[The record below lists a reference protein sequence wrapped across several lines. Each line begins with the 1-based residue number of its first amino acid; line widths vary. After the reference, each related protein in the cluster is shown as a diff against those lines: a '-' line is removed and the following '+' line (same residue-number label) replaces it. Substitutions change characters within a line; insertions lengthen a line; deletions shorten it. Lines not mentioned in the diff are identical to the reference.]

1 MRTGIADLPL
11 HYGRAPRWLF
21 ERMVKLAGAIIEL
34 IAIELGTN
42 EVLKRLSDPFWFQSF
57 GSLLGFDWHSSGLTT
72 TTLGSIKEALKNRDI
87 GIFVA
92 GGKGKTSRKTPKEI
106 TEYGEKYGFDPGKI
120 IYSSRMTAKVDSSA
134 IQDGY
139 QIYHHVIIFT
149 KDGNWAVIQQGMNTT
164 SRYARRYHWAS
175 DSLKSFVIE
184 PHTGIISRKKEQIVL
199 DLTSKKSIETQK
211 VIIDLTREPPEK
223 LTQEI
228 EKIRYLKLPPR
239 HELLIH
245 DINPK
250 HLNKIFSHIYENS
263 PENFEELLS
272 LRGVGPK
279 SLRALALISDIVY
292 GARPSYTDPAIY
304 AYAHGG
310 KDGYPYPVNRRVYDR
325 SIDVIEK
332 AIKISK
338 IGNKEKLFA
347 LRKLN
352 SLFTPEEVRQ

>member
-1 MRTGIADLPL
+1 MRTGVADLPL

-34 IAIELGTN
+34 IAIELGTE

-92 GGKGKTSRKTPKEI
+92 GGKGKTSRKTPDEI
-106 TEYGEKYGFDPGKI
+106 TLYAEKHGFDPNQL
-120 IYSSRMTAKVDSSA
+120 IYSSRMAAKVDSA
-134 IQDGY
+134 AVQDGY

-149 KDGNWAVIQQGMNTT
+149 KDCSWVVIQQGMNTN

-175 DSLKSFVIE
+175 DSLNSFVVE
-184 PHTGIISRKKEQIVL
+184 PHTGIVTVRRERLVL
-199 DLTSKKSIETQK
+199 DLTAKKSLQTQK
-211 VIIDLTREPPEK
+211 VIAELATENPDKLERELEK
-223 LTQEI
+223 V
-228 EKIRYLKLPPR
+228 RHLKLPPR
-239 HELLIH
+239 HELLIR
-245 DINPK
+245 DISPRHVSK
-250 HLNKIFSHIYENS
+250 VFWHIYEKA
-263 PENFEELLS
+263 PQDFEELIS

-292 GARPSYTDPAIY
+292 GAKPSYTDPAIY

-310 KDGYPYPVNRRVYDR
+310 KDGHPYPVNRRAYDR
-325 SIDVIEK
+325 SIDVIEQ
-332 AIKISK
+332 AIKLAK
-338 IGNKEKLFA
+338 IGNREKLIA

-352 SLFTPEEVRQ
+352 NLFTPEEVK